1 MMQLLVQD
9 VYLLPEA
16 DAMNTVPTRA
26 DVYLP
31 VRVDA
36 IHRFLQGRDT
46 AYVAGNGSVHVA
58 RAGYALTMK
67 QKRLMIII

>member
-1 MMQLLVQD
+1 MIQLLVKD

-16 DAMNTVPTRA
+16 DAINPSLR
-26 DVYLP
+26 
-31 VRVDA
+31 
-36 IHRFLQGRDT
+36 GRDT

-58 RAGYALTMK
+58 RDGYALTIE